1 MTAPSERTP
10 AHPTVTLR
18 CTSCGATYAD
28 TEPLWACVCGGLL
41 TVDYEWLA
49 VRSRGP
55 GRRRWSKVAR
65 LPASGA
71 THTSCRRPLILAR
84 HR

>member
-1 MTAPSERTP
+1 MDLTERACTS

-41 TVDYEWLA
+41 TVDYEWPAALTTDR
-49 VRSRGP
+49 VGGP
-55 GRRRWSKVAR
+55 GTR
-65 LPASGA
+65 LPS
-71 THTSCRRPLILAR
+71 HRPLALRALLAA
-84 HR
+84 